1 MSPVILSFLFV
12 AGEYKWSSIAW
23 GSRFDGKV
31 HSTNTH
37 LTVFFEYDMSDLKH
51 ISKTGS
57 VGLQFSLITTLS
69 VAKIILRRL

>member
-1 MSPVILSFLFV
+1 MVYEHEILRRVIKCFISPIILSFLFV

-37 LTVFFEYDMSDLKH
+37 FTLFFEYDMSDLKH
-51 ISKTGS
+51 SS
-57 VGLQFSLITTLS
+57 
-69 VAKIILRRL
+69 